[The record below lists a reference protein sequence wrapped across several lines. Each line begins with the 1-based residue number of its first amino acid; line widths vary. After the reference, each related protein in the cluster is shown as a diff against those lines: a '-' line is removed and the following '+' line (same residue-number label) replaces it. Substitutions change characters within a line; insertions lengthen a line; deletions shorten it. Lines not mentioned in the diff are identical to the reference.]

1 MDVRTTASRSATP
14 AMKCALIMPTLN
26 AESLITR
33 WIESF
38 ERQLAKPD
46 RVLIVDSQSNDRTV
60 EIAQKAGFEV
70 IEIARGDFNHGGT
83 RQAAADS
90 NSDCDILIFVTHD
103 VVFADE
109 HSIAAL
115 LAPFADRSVGASY
128 GRQLP
133 HIGAGHIGAHAR
145 LFNYPDHAHTVG
157 IEDIPRMGLKA
168 AFLSNSFAAYRRSVL
183 LESGGFP
190 TRTIMNEDTYVAAKM
205 LLSGW
210 KVAYVSS
217 AQVRHSHDYSVVQ
230 DFKRYFDIGVFH
242 SRERWLSKRFGRA
255 EGEGLRF
262 LKSEFSYL
270 WKNSPVLIPAA
281 LVHTFAKYLGY
292 RLGFWENYLSNN
304 TKRRLSMHK
313 AFWD

>member
-1 MDVRTTASRSATP
+1 MDVPATTGRFDAS

-26 AESLITR
+26 AGNLITR

-38 ERQLAKPD
+38 DRQLAKPD
-46 RVLIVDSQSNDRTV
+46 KVLIVDSQSNDRTV
-60 EIAQKAGFEV
+60 EIARKAGFGV
-70 IEIARGDFNHGGT
+70 IEIARSEFNHGGT

-90 NSDCDILIFVTHD
+90 NDDCDVLIFVTHD

-115 LAPFADRSVGASY
+115 LAPFADRAVGASY

-133 HIGAGHIGAHAR
+133 HTGAGHIGAHAR
-145 LFNYPDHAHTVG
+145 LFNYPDHDRTVG
-157 IEDIPRMGLKA
+157 IEDIARMGLKA
-168 AFLSNSFAAYRRSVL
+168 AFLSNSFAAYRRSAL
-183 LESGGFP
+183 LGVGGFP

-210 KVAYVSS
+210 KIAYASS
-217 AQVRHSHDYSVVQ
+217 AQVHHSHDYSVVQ

-255 EGEGLRF
+255 EGEGFRF

-270 WKNSPVLIPAA
+270 WANSPVLIPAA
-281 LVHTFAKYLGY
+281 LAHTFAKYLGY
-292 RLGFWENYLSNN
+292 RLGFLESYLSSKA
-304 TKRRLSMHK
+304 KRRLSMHR